1 MSFTDKRPLS
11 WFLQQFQLQPGKPA
25 IASGLRSLFILGVPI
40 GIGIITNHTAESAI
54 ATMAAWFV
62 GMVNVDGAYRQRAI
76 AMIAATIG
84 VTVMFLIAS
93 LVSSHLWLAVPTTF
107 LVIFIT
113 GLASLYGN
121 VAASVSLITS
131 IMYVIALAKFA
142 SFSNLSTLIQ
152 HCGLCL
158 AGGTWTTVL
167 SLGLW
172 VVRPDVPAI
181 QTVANCYLSL
191 SRFVDLANQRALNP
205 KNHQQWEQRFL
216 QAQDTVIQNLT
227 SARSVWTTIWTRQ
240 KGANLRGNQLLVL
253 IEDINQIVN
262 SVVALSELLAIA
274 SEHQLFSRLQP
285 EIQQVIEQSAIALQ
299 MLSQA
304 MSNDKPLLYE
314 RLPFGTLRERQR
326 VYAKGK
332 SSPHLGDLD
341 RSLEALE
348 HQRQVLRSQILN
360 QTINAQTDNYSA
372 LLNLGKIT
380 ASLTKLAEQIHTDAE
395 IVTDLSLGK
404 QRNSNAQ
411 RDISPPAQAERSTI
425 IDTLRNNFTFDSV
438 LFRHAL
444 RLALITTLAELLA
457 SLLQL
462 PRGYWITL
470 TALVALKP
478 NFGGTSQTTVQRVVG
493 TILGGI
499 IGIALVLLV
508 KNSLA
513 SAVCFLLLVF
523 VAMSVR
529 SLSYSLFIILLTPA
543 IILLLNIISAGGWK
557 VGILRIFDSLAGGVL
572 ALLGSYLLF
581 PRWERQQLPAQLQK
595 TIRANLAYFQQVIA
609 NYLHPEHNA
618 FADSINMLRHQAALE
633 NANANAAAQRL
644 FSEPR
649 HIQGEIEPVMTL
661 MIYIR
666 GFFSSVTT
674 LAEHLREFSGEY
686 QFPEIKLL
694 ADTIVQVLEN
704 LADAQ
709 GQGQPPQPLP
719 ALDSYLE
726 AIHKQIEQLHTA
738 RLSEIATNFNTLT
751 PTLQAV
757 LEQTPLSTELD
768 RIVNEIKVMHCVI
781 ARLQE

>member
-1 MSFTDKRPLS
+1 MSFTDKRPLG
-11 WFLQQFQLQPGKPA
+11 WLLQQFQLQPGKPA

-40 GIGIITNHTAESAI
+40 GVGILTGHAAESAI

-84 VTVMFLIAS
+84 VTVMFIIAS
-93 LVSSHLWLAVPTTF
+93 LVSSHLWLAIPTTF

-113 GLASLYGN
+113 GLANLYGN

-131 IMYVIALAKFA
+131 IMFVIALARFA

-172 VVRPDVPAI
+172 VVRPYVPAMQI
-181 QTVANCYLSL
+181 VANCYFSL
-191 SRFVDLANQRALNP
+191 SNFVDLIGYRALNP
-205 KNHQQWEQRFL
+205 KDRQDWEQRFL

-262 SVVALSELLAIA
+262 SVVALNELLAIA
-274 SEHQLFSRLQP
+274 SEHQLFSRLQK
-285 EIQQVIEQSAIALQ
+285 EIQQVVEQLAIALR

-304 MSNDKPLLYE
+304 I
-314 RLPFGTLRERQR
+314 
-326 VYAKGK
+326 AKGK

-341 RSLEALE
+341 RSVEVLE
-348 HQRQVLRSQILN
+348 HQRQVLRSQVLN
-360 QTINAQTDNYSA
+360 QTITAQTDEYSD
-372 LLNLGKIT
+372 LVNLRKIT
-380 ASLTKLAEQIHTDAE
+380 ASMTKLAEQIHTDAE
-395 IVTDLSLGK
+395 IVTDLSQGK
-404 QRNSNAQ
+404 LRNSNTQ
-411 RDISPPAQAERSTI
+411 RDISPPAQPEPSTI

-499 IGIALVLLV
+499 IGIGLILLV

-513 SAVCFLLLVF
+513 SAACFLLLVF
-523 VAMSVR
+523 IAMSVR
-529 SLSYSLFIILLTPA
+529 SLSYSIFIVLLTPA

-557 VGILRIFDSLAGGVL
+557 VGVLRIFDSFAGGVL

-581 PRWERQQLPAQLQK
+581 PRWERQQLPAQLEK

-633 NANANAAAQRL
+633 NVNANAAAQRL

-649 HIQGEIEPVMTL
+649 HIHGEIEPVMTL
-661 MIYIR
+661 MAYIR

-686 QFPEIKLL
+686 QFTELKRL
-694 ADTIVQVLEN
+694 ADAIVQVLEN
-704 LADAQ
+704 LADAL
-709 GQGQPPQPLP
+709 GQRQPPQPLP

-726 AIHKQIEQLHTA
+726 AIHNQIRQLHTA
-738 RLSEIATNFNTLT
+738 RLSEIATNSNTLT

-757 LEQTPLSTELD
+757 REQTLLSTELD

>member
-11 WFLQQFQLQPGKPA
+11 WLLQQFQLQPGKPA
-25 IASGLRSLFILGVPI
+25 IASGLRSLFILSVPI
-40 GIGIITNHTAESAI
+40 GIGIITDHTAESAI

-93 LVSSHLWLAVPTTF
+93 LVSSDLWLAIPTTF

-131 IMYVIALAKFA
+131 IMFVISLAKFA

-152 HCGLCL
+152 DCGLCL

-172 VVRPDVPAI
+172 VVRPDVHAI

-191 SRFVDLANQRALNP
+191 SNFVDLASQRALNP
-205 KNHQQWEQRFL
+205 KNQQQWEQRFL

-240 KGANLRGNQLLVL
+240 RGANLRGNQLLVL

-285 EIQQVIEQSAIALQ
+285 EIQEVIQQSAIALQ

-304 MSNDKPLLYE
+304 I
-314 RLPFGTLRERQR
+314 
-326 VYAKGK
+326 AKGK
-332 SSPHLGDLD
+332 NSPHLGDLD

-360 QTINAQTDNYSA
+360 QTINTQTDEYSD

-380 ASLTKLAEQIHTDAE
+380 ASLTKLVEQIHTDAE
-395 IVTDLSLGK
+395 IVTDLSQGK
-404 QRNSNAQ
+404 QRSSFAQ
-411 RDISPPAQAERSTI
+411 RDISPPAQPERSTI

-457 SLLQL
+457 SLFQL
-462 PRGYWITL
+462 PTGYWITL

-478 NFGGTSQTTVQRVVG
+478 NFGGTSQTTVQRVGG

-513 SAVCFLLLVF
+513 IAVCFLLLVF

-543 IILLLNIISAGGWK
+543 IILLLNMISAGGWE
-557 VGILRIFDSLAGGVL
+557 VGVLRIFDSLAGGVL

-581 PRWERQQLPAQLQK
+581 PRWERQQLPAQLEK

-661 MIYIR
+661 IIYIR

-686 QFPEIKLL
+686 QFPEVKRL

-704 LADAQ
+704 LADVL

-726 AIHKQIEQLHTA
+726 AIHYQIEQLHTA
-738 RLSEIATNFNTLT
+738 RLSEIATNYNTLT

-757 LEQTPLSTELD
+757 REQTPLSTELD
-768 RIVNEIKVMHCVI
+768 RIVNEIKVLHCVI

>member
-11 WFLQQFQLQPGKPA
+11 WLLQQFQLQPGKPA

-40 GIGIITNHTAESAI
+40 GIGIITNHAAESAI

-93 LVSSHLWLAVPTTF
+93 LVSSHIWLAVPTTF

-131 IMYVIALAKFA
+131 IMFVIALARFA

-172 VVRPDVPAI
+172 AVRPDVPAI
-181 QTVANCYLSL
+181 QTVANSYLSL
-191 SRFVDLANQRALNP
+191 SNFVDLASQRALNP
-205 KNHQQWEQRFL
+205 KNHQEWEQRFL

-240 KGANLRGNQLLVL
+240 RGATLRGNQLLVL

-262 SVVALSELLAIA
+262 SVIALSELLAIA

-285 EIQQVIEQSAIALQ
+285 EIQQVLEQSAIALQ

-304 MSNDKPLLYE
+304 I
-314 RLPFGTLRERQR
+314 
-326 VYAKGK
+326 AKGK
-332 SSPHLGDLD
+332 KSPHLGDLD

-348 HQRQVLRSQILN
+348 HQRQVLRSQVLN
-360 QTINAQTDNYSA
+360 QTINAQTDEYSD

-380 ASLTKLAEQIHTDAE
+380 ASLTKLVEQIHTDAE
-395 IVTDLSLGK
+395 IVTDLSQGK
-404 QRNSNAQ
+404 QRNSIAQ
-411 RDISPPAQAERSTI
+411 RDISPPAQPERSTI

-457 SLLQL
+457 SVFQL

-508 KNSLA
+508 KNQLA
-513 SAVCFLLLVF
+513 IAVCFLLLVF

-529 SLSYSLFIILLTPA
+529 SLSYSIFTILLTPA
-543 IILLLNIISAGGWK
+543 IILLLNIISAGGWQ
-557 VGILRIFDSLAGGVL
+557 VGVLRIFDSFAGGAL

-581 PRWERQQLPAQLQK
+581 PRWERQQLPAQLEK

-618 FADSINMLRHQAALE
+618 IADINTLRHQAALE

-686 QFPEIKLL
+686 QFPEVKRL

-704 LADAQ
+704 LADAL

-726 AIHKQIEQLHTA
+726 AIHAQIERLHTA
-738 RLSEIATNFNTLT
+738 RLSEIATNSNTLT

-757 LEQTPLSTELD
+757 REQTPLSTELD
-768 RIVNEIKVMHCVI
+768 RIVNEIKVLHCVI

>member
-1 MSFTDKRPLS
+1 
-11 WFLQQFQLQPGKPA
+11 
-25 IASGLRSLFILGVPI
+25 
-40 GIGIITNHTAESAI
+40 
-54 ATMAAWFV
+54 
-62 GMVNVDGAYRQRAI
+62 
-76 AMIAATIG
+76 
-84 VTVMFLIAS
+84 
-93 LVSSHLWLAVPTTF
+93 
-107 LVIFIT
+107 
-113 GLASLYGN
+113 
-121 VAASVSLITS
+121 
-131 IMYVIALAKFA
+131 
-142 SFSNLSTLIQ
+142 SN
-152 HCGLCL
+152 
-158 AGGTWTTVL
+158 
-167 SLGLW
+167 
-172 VVRPDVPAI
+172 
-181 QTVANCYLSL
+181 
-191 SRFVDLANQRALNP
+191 FVDLASQRALNP
-205 KNHQQWEQRFL
+205 KAHQEWEQRFL

-227 SARSVWTTIWTRQ
+227 FARSVWTTIWTRQ
-240 KGANLRGNQLLVL
+240 RGATLRGNQLLVL

-304 MSNDKPLLYE
+304 I
-314 RLPFGTLRERQR
+314 
-326 VYAKGK
+326 AKGK
-332 SSPHLGDLD
+332 NSPHLGDLD

-348 HQRQVLRSQILN
+348 HQTQVLRSQVLN
-360 QTINAQTDNYSA
+360 QTINAQTDEYSD

-380 ASLTKLAEQIHTDAE
+380 ASLTKLVEQIHTDAE
-395 IVTDLSLGK
+395 IVTDLNQGK
-404 QRNSNAQ
+404 QRNSIAQ
-411 RDISPPAQAERSTI
+411 RDISPPAQPERSTI

-444 RLALITTLAELLA
+444 RLALITTFAELLA
-457 SLLQL
+457 SLFQL
-462 PRGYWITL
+462 PRGYWITI

-493 TILGGI
+493 TVLGGI
-499 IGIALVLLV
+499 IGIALVLLI

-513 SAVCFLLLVF
+513 ISMTGYAYAVCFLLLVF

-543 IILLLNIISAGGWK
+543 IILLLNIINAGGWK
-557 VGILRIFDSLAGGVL
+557 VGVLRIFDSLAGGVL

-581 PRWERQQLPAQLQK
+581 PRWERQQLPAQLEK

-609 NYLHPEHNA
+609 NYLHPEQNA
-618 FADSINMLRHQAALE
+618 IADINMLRHQAALE

-686 QFPEIKLL
+686 QFPEVKRL

-704 LADAQ
+704 LADAL
-709 GQGQPPQPLP
+709 GQGQAPQPLP

-726 AIHKQIEQLHTA
+726 AIHAQIEQLHTA
-738 RLSEIATNFNTLT
+738 RLSEIATNSNTLT

-757 LEQTPLSTELD
+757 REQTPLSTELD
-768 RIVNEIKVMHCVI
+768 RIVNEIKVLHCVI

>member
-1 MSFTDKRPLS
+1 MPFTDKRPLG
-11 WFLQQFQLQPGKPA
+11 WLLQQFQLQPGKPA

-40 GIGIITNHTAESAI
+40 GIGIITNHAAESAI

-62 GMVNVDGAYRQRAI
+62 GMVNVDGAYRQRAT

-131 IMYVIALAKFA
+131 IMFVIALARFA

-172 VVRPDVPAI
+172 VVRPDVPAMQI
-181 QTVANCYLSL
+181 VANCYLSL
-191 SRFVDLANQRALNP
+191 SNFVDLASQRALNP
-205 KNHQQWEQRFL
+205 KDRQQWEQRFL

-274 SEHQLFSRLQP
+274 SEHQLFSRLQK

-304 MSNDKPLLYE
+304 I
-314 RLPFGTLRERQR
+314 
-326 VYAKGK
+326 AKGK
-332 SSPHLGDLD
+332 NSPHLGDLD

-348 HQRQVLRSQILN
+348 HQRQVLRSQVLN
-360 QTINAQTDNYSA
+360 QTINAQTDEYSD

-380 ASLTKLAEQIHTDAE
+380 ASLTKLVEQIHTDAE
-395 IVTDLSLGK
+395 IVTDLSQGK
-404 QRNSNAQ
+404 QRNNIAQ
-411 RDISPPAQAERSTI
+411 RDISPPAQPERSTI

-444 RLALITTLAELLA
+444 RLALITTFAELLA
-457 SLLQL
+457 SLFQL

-478 NFGGTSQTTVQRVVG
+478 NFGGTSETTVQRVVG

-508 KNSLA
+508 KNQLA
-513 SAVCFLLLVF
+513 IAICFLLLVF

-529 SLSYSLFIILLTPA
+529 PLSYSIFTILLTPA

-557 VGILRIFDSLAGGVL
+557 VGVLRIFDSLAGGVL

-581 PRWERQQLPAQLQK
+581 PRWERQQLPVQLEK

-674 LAEHLREFSGEY
+674 LAEHLGEFSGEY
-686 QFPEIKLL
+686 QFPELKRL

-704 LADAQ
+704 LADAI

-726 AIHKQIEQLHTA
+726 AIHYQIEQLHTA
-738 RLSEIATNFNTLT
+738 RLSEIVINSNTLT
-751 PTLQAV
+751 PILQAV
-757 LEQTPLSTELD
+757 REQTPLSTELD

>member
-11 WFLQQFQLQPGKPA
+11 WLLQQFQLQPGKPA

-40 GIGIITNHTAESAI
+40 GIGIITDHAAESAI

-62 GMVNVDGAYRQRAI
+62 GMVNVDGAYRQRAT

-93 LVSSHLWLAVPTTF
+93 LVSSHIWLAVPTTF

-131 IMYVIALAKFA
+131 IMFVIALARFA

-181 QTVANCYLSL
+181 QTVANCYFSL
-191 SRFVDLANQRALNP
+191 SNFVDLASQRALNP
-205 KNHQQWEQRFL
+205 KNHQEWEQRFL
-216 QAQDTVIQNLT
+216 QAQDTVIQNLI

-240 KGANLRGNQLLVL
+240 RGATLRGNQLLVL

-262 SVVALSELLAIA
+262 SVIALSELLAIA

-304 MSNDKPLLYE
+304 I
-314 RLPFGTLRERQR
+314 
-326 VYAKGK
+326 AKGK
-332 SSPHLGDLD
+332 NSPHLGDLD

-348 HQRQVLRSQILN
+348 HQTQVLRFQVLN
-360 QTINAQTDNYSA
+360 QTINAQTDEYSD

-380 ASLTKLAEQIHTDAE
+380 ASLTKLVEQIHTDAE
-395 IVTDLSLGK
+395 IVTDLSQGK
-404 QRNSNAQ
+404 QRNSIAQ
-411 RDISPPAQAERSTI
+411 RDISPPAQPERSTI

-457 SLLQL
+457 SVFQL

-478 NFGGTSQTTVQRVVG
+478 NFGGTSQTTVQRVIG

-508 KNSLA
+508 KNQLA

-529 SLSYSLFIILLTPA
+529 SLSYSIFTILLTPA
-543 IILLLNIISAGGWK
+543 IILLLNIISAGGWQ
-557 VGILRIFDSLAGGVL
+557 VGVLRIFDSFAGGAL

-581 PRWERQQLPAQLQK
+581 PRWERQQLPAQLEK

-618 FADSINMLRHQAALE
+618 IADINMLRHQAALE

-686 QFPEIKLL
+686 QFPEVKRL

-704 LADAQ
+704 LADAL

-726 AIHKQIEQLHTA
+726 AIHAQIERLHTA
-738 RLSEIATNFNTLT
+738 RLSEIATNSNTLT

-757 LEQTPLSTELD
+757 QEQTPLSTELD

>member
-1 MSFTDKRPLS
+1 MSSTDKRPLS
-11 WFLQQFQLQPGKPA
+11 WLLQQFQLQPGKPA

-40 GIGIITNHTAESAI
+40 GIGIITGHAAESAI

-107 LVIFIT
+107 LVIFIA
-113 GLASLYGN
+113 GLANLYGN

-131 IMYVIALAKFA
+131 IMFVIALAKFA

-158 AGGTWTTVL
+158 AGGIWTTVL

-172 VVRPDVPAI
+172 AVRPDVPAI

-191 SRFVDLANQRALNP
+191 SRFVDLASQRALNP
-205 KNHQQWEQRFL
+205 KNQQQWEERFL

-240 KGANLRGNQLLVL
+240 RGATLRGNQLLVL

-262 SVVALSELLAIA
+262 SVIALNELLAIA

-285 EIQQVIEQSAIALQ
+285 EIQQVLEQSAIALQ

-304 MSNDKPLLYE
+304 MSNDKPL
-314 RLPFGTLRERQR
+314 R

-332 SSPHLGDLD
+332 NSPHLGDLD

-348 HQRQVLRSQILN
+348 HQTQVLRSQVLN
-360 QTINAQTDNYSA
+360 QTINAQTDEYSD

-380 ASLTKLAEQIHTDAE
+380 ASLTKLVEQIHTDAE
-395 IVTDLSLGK
+395 IVTDLSQGK
-404 QRNSNAQ
+404 QRNSIAQ
-411 RDISPPAQAERSTI
+411 RDISPPAQPERSTI

-444 RLALITTLAELLA
+444 RLALITTFAELIA
-457 SLLQL
+457 SLFQL

-543 IILLLNIISAGGWK
+543 IILLLNMISAGGWK
-557 VGILRIFDSLAGGVL
+557 VGVLRIFDSFAGGVL

-581 PRWERQQLPAQLQK
+581 PRWERQQLPAQLEK

-686 QFPEIKLL
+686 QFPEVKRL

-704 LADAQ
+704 LADAL

-719 ALDSYLE
+719 ALDNYLE
-726 AIHKQIEQLHTA
+726 AIHYQIEQLHTA
-738 RLSEIATNFNTLT
+738 RLSEIATNSNTFT

-757 LEQTPLSTELD
+757 REQTPLSTELD
-768 RIVNEIKVMHCVI
+768 RIVNEIKVLHCVI

>member
-1 MSFTDKRPLS
+1 MPFTDKRPLG
-11 WFLQQFQLQPGKPA
+11 WLLQQFQLQPGKPA

-40 GIGIITNHTAESAI
+40 GIGIITNHAAESAI

-62 GMVNVDGAYRQRAI
+62 GMVNVDGAYRQRAT

-131 IMYVIALAKFA
+131 IMFVIALARFA

-172 VVRPDVPAI
+172 VVRPDVPAMQI
-181 QTVANCYLSL
+181 VANCYLSL
-191 SRFVDLANQRALNP
+191 SNFVDLASQRALNP
-205 KNHQQWEQRFL
+205 KDRQQWEQRFL

-274 SEHQLFSRLQP
+274 SEHQLFSRLQK

-304 MSNDKPLLYE
+304 I
-314 RLPFGTLRERQR
+314 
-326 VYAKGK
+326 AKGK
-332 SSPHLGDLD
+332 NSPHLGDLD

-348 HQRQVLRSQILN
+348 HQRQVLRSQVLN
-360 QTINAQTDNYSA
+360 QTINAQTDEYSD

-380 ASLTKLAEQIHTDAE
+380 ASLTKLVEQIHTDAE
-395 IVTDLSLGK
+395 IVTDLSQGK
-404 QRNSNAQ
+404 QRNNIAQ
-411 RDISPPAQAERSTI
+411 RDISPPAQPERSTI

-444 RLALITTLAELLA
+444 RLALITTFAELLA
-457 SLLQL
+457 SLFQL

-478 NFGGTSQTTVQRVVG
+478 NFGGTSETTVQRVVG

-508 KNSLA
+508 KNQLA
-513 SAVCFLLLVF
+513 IAICFLLLVF

-529 SLSYSLFIILLTPA
+529 PLSYSIFTILLTPA

-557 VGILRIFDSLAGGVL
+557 VGVLRIFDSLAGGVL

-581 PRWERQQLPAQLQK
+581 PRWERQQLPAQLEK

-674 LAEHLREFSGEY
+674 LAEHLGEFSGEY
-686 QFPEIKLL
+686 QFPELKRL

-704 LADAQ
+704 LADAI

-726 AIHKQIEQLHTA
+726 AIHYQIEQLHTA
-738 RLSEIATNFNTLT
+738 RLSEIATNSNTLT

-757 LEQTPLSTELD
+757 REQTPLSTELD
-768 RIVNEIKVMHCVI
+768 RIVNEIKVIHCVI

>member
-11 WFLQQFQLQPGKPA
+11 WLLQQFQLQPGKPA
-25 IASGLRSLFILGVPI
+25 IASGFRSLFILGVPI

-93 LVSSHLWLAVPTTF
+93 LVSSHLWLAIPTTF

-131 IMYVIALAKFA
+131 IMFVISLARFA
-142 SFSNLSTLIQ
+142 SFSSLSTLIQ
-152 HCGLCL
+152 HCALCL
-158 AGGTWTTVL
+158 AGGTWTTIL

-172 VVRPDVPAI
+172 VVRPDVPAMQI
-181 QTVANCYLSL
+181 VAKCYLSL
-191 SRFVDLANQRALNP
+191 SNFVDLASHRALNP
-205 KNHQQWEQRFL
+205 KDHQEWEQQFL
-216 QAQDTVIQNLT
+216 QAQDTVIQNLI

-240 KGANLRGNQLLVL
+240 RGANFRGNQLLVL

-274 SEHQLFSRLQP
+274 SEHQLFSRLQQ

-304 MSNDKPLLYE
+304 I
-314 RLPFGTLRERQR
+314 
-326 VYAKGK
+326 AKGK
-332 SSPHLGDLD
+332 NSPDLGDLD

-360 QTINAQTDNYSA
+360 QTINAQTDEYSD

-380 ASLTKLAEQIHTDAE
+380 ASLTKLVEQIHTDAE
-395 IVTDLSLGK
+395 IVTDLSQGK
-404 QRNSNAQ
+404 QRNSIAQ
-411 RDISPPAQAERSTI
+411 RDISPPAQPERSTI

-457 SLLQL
+457 SLFQL
-462 PRGYWITL
+462 PTGYWITL

-513 SAVCFLLLVF
+513 ITVCFLLLVF

-557 VGILRIFDSLAGGVL
+557 VGVLRIFDSLAGGVL

-581 PRWERQQLPAQLQK
+581 PRWERQQLPAQLEK

-609 NYLHPEHNA
+609 NYLHPEYNA

-661 MIYIR
+661 IIYIR

-686 QFPEIKLL
+686 QFPEVKRL

-704 LADAQ
+704 LADVL

-726 AIHKQIEQLHTA
+726 AIHYQIEQLHTA
-738 RLSEIATNFNTLT
+738 RLSEIATNYNTLT

-757 LEQTPLSTELD
+757 REQTPLSTELD

-781 ARLQE
+781 ARLQD